1 MNRMTSRAEK
11 FLVSFP
17 SLNLSNSS
25 KTVIG
30 MATSCRLKFEIAE
43 WSCNKT
49 EVSRTNIFD
58 FLAMDFSFKVIHPI
72 HNPEKNQRELFTPH
86 CQFL

>member
-1 MNRMTSRAEK
+1 
-11 FLVSFP
+11 
-17 SLNLSNSS
+17 
-25 KTVIG
+25 
-30 MATSCRLKFEIAE
+30 MATSCRLKLEIAE

-49 EVSRTNIFD
+49 EVSRTNILD

-86 CQFL
+86 CQFLYKLEKPILSQQALNRYVDTSEGLSTT